1 MALGIR
7 TSLLGFP
14 LLGSGDG
21 VNKLRGA
28 VPLEDPKL
36 APPSVWPPCL
46 FLLHQATRAEAALQP
61 GDLLGG
67 LASSPQPS
75 RVLSGEGAVNQGAS
89 LVHRLHRKADII
101 NIPILS
107 FKKKKS
113 VSNAFFSLKSSSVFH
128 YVKK

>member
-21 VNKLRGA
+21 VNKLRGRA

-107 FKKKKS
+107 FKKKK
-113 VSNAFFSLKSSSVFH
+113 VFQMHFFP
-128 YVKK
+128 